1 MLRILENSENSGRR
15 YKMKFTKMLKRVL
28 SLSLMTSV
36 FMLGGCAGAPENKTD
51 EKIVFKSLL
60 LPHFESGEMT
70 GDFGGEAQLSYEEY
84 FMESEKITLKS
95 GYELYVNRE
104 LGTALCVTGSGKTNM
119 TACLTALLSDS
130 RFDFTNAKIITY
142 GCAGCSAGAYT
153 MGDTCVITAACDYDL
168 GHTADARDMQD
179 KETDK
184 LWFYDES
191 FVDVSHKKLNRELCD
206 RVYELVK
213 DIPMETTEL
222 TRKVMAECFDN
233 AEWAVRD
240 PKVLKGTSMSSD
252 NFWKGEHGHNKA
264 IQIAEFYG
272 CEDPYAM
279 TEMEDVCAAVVA
291 EQFGLLD
298 NLIIVRTGVNSDV
311 FVGTEGPE
319 SLWGNNLNFNNT
331 VNEVNSETLDI
342 FETGMNNM
350 FKVIKKIN
358 DAVLDGTL

>member
-1 MLRILENSENSGRR
+1 
-15 YKMKFTKMLKRVL
+15 MKFGKILKKVI
-28 SLSLMTSV
+28 SASLMTSV
-36 FMLGGCAGAPENKTD
+36 FMLGGCAGTQKKPAEDKL
-51 EKIVFKSLL
+51 IFKSLL

-84 FMESEKITLKS
+84 FMDSEKFTLRN

-104 LGTALCVTGSGKTNM
+104 LQTALCLTGSGKTNS

-130 RFDFTNAKIITY
+130 RFDFTSAKIITY
-142 GCAGCSAGAYT
+142 GCAGCSAGLCT

-168 GHTADARDMQD
+168 GHTADVRDM
-179 KETDK
+179 TDPDSEK

-191 FVDVSHKKLNRELCD
+191 YKDVSCKKLNKELTD
-206 RVYELVK
+206 KVYELVK

-240 PKVLKGTSMSSD
+240 PKVFKGTSITSD
-252 NFWKGEHGHNKA
+252 NFWKGEHGHQKA
-264 IQIAEFYG
+264 LQVAEFYG
-272 CEDPYAM
+272 CDDPYAM
-279 TEMEDVCAAVVA
+279 TEMEDAALAVVA

-311 FVGTEGPE
+311 FIGAEGPE
-319 SLWGNNLNFNNT
+319 SLWGSGMNFNNT
-331 VNEVNSETLDI
+331 VHEVNSETLDI

-350 FKVIKKIN
+350 FKVVKAIN
-358 DAVLDGTL
+358 DAVLNGEL